1 MLQIFHS
8 LTVWLKRHVFHSFQS
23 SGLNILI
30 DADPRT
36 HPHHDKIIIMAS
48 NVKLPSKVPKDPSL
62 LLPNEMERNPQA
74 QTRNG
79 TTKNHSRLKSNLKRF
94 RYTNTHKL
102 IPHPQLQTHPTS
114 LQTRRQNP
122 SQILKPRE
130 HRLCSQPPR
139 NLREVRNARTLIQ
152 RRHLCLRAL
161 RKDPR
166 SDRCLLQDPE
176 VQVRAFCLHAKRSPL
191 GSR

>member
-1 MLQIFHS
+1 
-8 LTVWLKRHVFHSFQS
+8 
-23 SGLNILI
+23 
-30 DADPRT
+30 
-36 HPHHDKIIIMAS
+36 MAS

-62 LLPNEMERNPQA
+62 LLPNEMERNSQA

-94 RYTNTHKL
+94 RYTNAHKL

-166 SDRCLLQDPE
+166 SDRSLLQDPQ